1 MIMIVITINIY
12 VCVCVYIYIYIYIYV
27 LIAIKCVTCSM
38 AIESFCHAGGSE
50 TPRRGACRAR
60 QPRRAGRWM
69 AALVLLLLLRIYC
82 FAIINTVTRI
92 TITTYY

>member
-1 MIMIVITINIY
+1 
-12 VCVCVYIYIYIYIYV
+12 
-27 LIAIKCVTCSM
+27 M

-60 QPRRAGRWM
+60 RPRRAGRWM
-69 AALVLLLLLRIYC
+69 AALVLLLLLLLLRIYC